1 MARHAPARLSAAEGR
16 RFGVT
21 VGTAFLAVG
30 VLLWWRDHVVASA
43 VVASL
48 GVLLLLGGVFIP
60 ARLGP
65 VHALWMGF
73 ALALS
78 RVTTP
83 VLMAI
88 VYFIVITPIGLLRRA
103 LGKSPIHARAGETG
117 WVPRGRDS
125 RSDLNRQF

>member
-1 MARHAPARLSAAEGR
+1 MAQHARARLSAAEGR

-21 VGTAFLAVG
+21 VGIAFLAVG
-30 VLLWWRDHVVASA
+30 ALLWWRDHVVASA

-48 GVLLLLGGVFIP
+48 GLLLLIGGIFVP
-60 ARLGP
+60 GRLGP

-83 VLMAI
+83 VLMAL

-103 LGKSPIHARAGETG
+103 MGKSPIHARAGETG
-117 WVPRGRDS
+117 WVSRGRDS

>member
-21 VGTAFLAVG
+21 VGIALLALG
-30 VLLWWRDHVVASA
+30 VLLWWRDHAVASA

-60 ARLGP
+60 AQLGP

-103 LGKSPIHARAGETG
+103 LGKSPIHARAGGTG
-117 WVPRGRDS
+117 WVSRGRDS

>member
-1 MARHAPARLSAAEGR
+1 MGI
-16 RFGVT
+16 
-21 VGTAFLAVG
+21 AFLAVG
-30 VLLWWRDHVVASA
+30 VLLWWRAHVAASV

-48 GVLLLLGGVFIP
+48 GLLLLLGGVLIP

-103 LGKSPIHARAGETG
+103 MGKSPIHARAWDTG
-117 WVPRGRDS
+117 WVSRGRDS